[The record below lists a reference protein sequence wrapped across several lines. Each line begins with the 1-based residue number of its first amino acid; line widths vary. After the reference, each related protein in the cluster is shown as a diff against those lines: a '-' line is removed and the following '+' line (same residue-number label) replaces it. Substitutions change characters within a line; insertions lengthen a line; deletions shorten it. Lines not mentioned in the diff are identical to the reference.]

1 LLEKESKTVTK
12 PFQKTIAA
20 ILLTVV
26 GAWLAAAP
34 AAAESPK
41 PALTI
46 AFAGYERLTHDLK
59 AIDQIDSRLGL
70 ASKLDDFLNKA
81 ASGVL
86 DGLDKSRP
94 WGVMVYIG
102 ESDEPT
108 ALGYLPVT
116 DLKKLIAAI
125 PVPGGE
131 TPTAND
137 KGIYK
142 IPSGP
147 RTIYAKQKGEWA
159 VLADD
164 EGALADAAADPSP
177 LISDLAKK
185 YLVAVRGNVQNV
197 PAVRRDQFLGALR
210 GMVQIAMSAQGVN
223 EEQQAN
229 IKQAFDQLDK
239 LSKELKSLV
248 IGLGFDHEAKSIF
261 LDVETR
267 AVEGSELA
275 AKTSLMKEAK
285 TNFAGFVLP
294 GAALTMLAAG
304 STDDADVAQAQ
315 QMLKGAKAAIV
326 KQLDDNDEL
335 GDKRRDLA
343 KQLLN
348 DVFDVLKKTVA
359 LKKSDAGLAVVLAD
373 QPAVVGGWMIAGG
386 KKLDAALRK
395 LAKAVEDE
403 NAELGQMIKLDAEE
417 HEGVKF
423 HVATIP
429 VPPTGGASEVFG
441 DHVQIVIGVS
451 DSRLYIGAGK
461 EPIATIKKAIEAS
474 KEDPDKSVPPM
485 ELVISAAPIAKFAA
499 KTAPNETL
507 KKKAKKFADQIAKLS
522 GKDRLTMTVKPIDD
536 GALMRLTLEPGALK
550 TILGLYYLQGPGGD
564 EEGSDE
570 N

>member
-1 LLEKESKTVTK
+1 MTK
-12 PFQKTIAA
+12 PFGRIFAA
-20 ILLTVV
+20 ILLTTA

-34 AAAESPK
+34 AAAEAPK
-41 PALTI
+41 PALMI
-46 AFAGYERLTHDLK
+46 AFAGYDQLTSDLK
-59 AIDQIDSRLGL
+59 AIDQIDSHLGL
-70 ASKLDDFLNKA
+70 SAKFDEFLNKA
-81 ASGVL
+81 TNGGL

-94 WGVMVYIG
+94 WGVMVSIG

-108 ALGYLPVT
+108 AVGYLPVT
-116 DLKKLIAAI
+116 DLKKLMAAI

-131 TPTAND
+131 TPSANA
-137 KGIYK
+137 KGVYK

-147 RTIYAKQKGEWA
+147 RTIYAKQKGAWA
-159 VLADD
+159 VLSDD
-164 EGALADAAADPSP
+164 EGSLDEAAADPSP

-197 PAVRRDQFLGALR
+197 PAVRRQTFLNTLR
-210 GMVQIAMSAQGVN
+210 GMVQFAMSAQGVN

-239 LSKELKSLV
+239 LSKELKTLV
-248 IGLGFDHEAKSIF
+248 IGLGFDAESKSIF

-275 AKTSLMKEAK
+275 AKSRLMKEAK
-285 TNFAGFVLP
+285 TNFAGFALP
-294 GAALTMLAAG
+294 GAAVTLLAAG
-304 STDDADVAQAQ
+304 TTDDADVAQAK

-348 DVFDVLKKTVA
+348 DVFDVLNKTVA
-359 LKKSDAGLAVVLAD
+359 LKKSDAGLAVVLD
-373 QPAVVGGWMIAGG
+373 DRPAVVGGWMIAGG

-395 LAKAVEDE
+395 LAKAIEDE
-403 NAELGQMIKLDAEE
+403 SPELGQMIKLDAEE
-417 HEGVKF
+417 YEGVKF

-429 VPPTGGASEVFG
+429 VPPAGGAHEVFG
-441 DHVQIVIGVS
+441 ETVQVVIGVS
-451 DSRLYIGAGK
+451 DSRLYFGAGK

-474 KEDPDKSVPPM
+474 KEDPEKSIPPM
-485 ELVISAAPIAKFAA
+485 ELVVSAAPIAKFLA
-499 KTAPNETL
+499 KTVPAPNEAAR
-507 KKKAKKFADQIAKLS
+507 KKAKKFAEQIAKQS
-522 GKDRLTMTVKPIDD
+522 GKDRLTMTVKPVDD
-536 GALMRLTLEPGALK
+536 GAVMRLTLEPGALK
-550 TILGLYYLQGPGGD
+550 TIVGLLYRSSGGD
-564 EEGSDE
+564 ESSDE